1 MTNLCGK
8 ESDEVSTE
16 NNLNLDSHQD
26 EDDCGLVM
34 MEVPITTVRQSN
46 EMVSV
51 INLYRMAVSHLSQ
64 KRHKKEKQTTCNP
77 SPTLQDPC
85 ASPSQSQQYGIPQ
98 SSILS

>member
-16 NNLNLDSHQD
+16 NNLNLHSNQH
-26 EDDCGLVM
+26 EDDYGLVM

-51 INLYRMAVSHLSQ
+51 INLY
-64 KRHKKEKQTTCNP
+64 
-77 SPTLQDPC
+77 
-85 ASPSQSQQYGIPQ
+85 
-98 SSILS
+98 